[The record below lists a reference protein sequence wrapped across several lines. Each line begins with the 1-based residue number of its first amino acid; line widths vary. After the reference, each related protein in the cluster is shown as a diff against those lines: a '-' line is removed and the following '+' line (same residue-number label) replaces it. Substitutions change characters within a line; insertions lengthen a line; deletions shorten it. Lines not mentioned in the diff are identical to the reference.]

1 MELGEHRTQQVC
13 ACNGREQILPAEGES
28 LLRLDEIL
36 AKRQLTPFFQPILNL
51 ASGQIFGYEGL
62 IRGPSDSPLHSPAN
76 LFKAAEMSNRLAEL
90 ERLCRHV
97 TLESFVKQQL
107 PGRLFLNVSPECLLE
122 PDFRQ
127 GETLRLIHQLEL
139 NPSRVIIE
147 LTENKPIYDYNLLR
161 EAARHY
167 RSMGFEIAMDDLG
180 AGFSSLRLW
189 SELRPEF
196 VKIDMHFVQ
205 GINHDPVKLQF
216 VRSIQVIAESLGTR
230 VIAEGIEAQA
240 ELNVV
245 HDLGIAFGQGYHIA
259 RPKPIPPLSASA
271 EVVES
276 LKHNHVA
283 VYPQN
288 NPLHKAVTTRK
299 LLRITPTVA
308 VSTTAE
314 DAYQIFARDPELHVL
329 PVIRDGLPLGLISRY
344 SLIDR
349 FIKPYQR
356 ELYGRKSCARF
367 MDNQPLIV
375 DQSLSLQELSRMV
388 AEGERRHLADG
399 FIITDLGQFLGV
411 GSGQDLIREITELQL
426 QSARYANPLTL
437 LPGNVPINEHIERL
451 LQSGSPFV
459 VCYCDL
465 DNFKPFNDRYGYRK
479 GDDMIQLV
487 AGILRDTSDPER
499 DFVGHIG
506 GDDFVVLFQSND
518 WEWRCQQILQ
528 RFDIAVQGLF
538 DDEDKARGGF
548 HSQSRQGEALFFP
561 LTSLSIG
568 AVPVGR
574 GTYRS
579 HHDIAATAAEAK
591 KQAKLIMGNALFIER
606 RNVTLQ
612 QPQESHNSV
621 TLTV

>member
-1 MELGEHRTQQVC
+1 MELAEPRIQQVD
-13 ACNGREQILPAEGES
+13 ACNGQEQIPPVENEN
-28 LLRLDEIL
+28 LLRLEEIL
-36 AKRQLTPFFQPILNL
+36 ARRQLTPFFQPILNL

-76 LFKAAEMSNRLAEL
+76 LFKAAEMGNRLAEL

-97 TLESFVKQQL
+97 TLESFVKLQL
-107 PGRLFLNVSPECLLE
+107 PGRLFLNVSPECLLQ

-127 GETLRLIHQLEL
+127 GETLRLIHQLDL
-139 NPSRVIIE
+139 NPSRVVIE

-230 VIAEGIEAQA
+230 VIAEGIETQA

-259 RPKPIPPLSASA
+259 RPKPVPPLSAPA
-271 EVVES
+271 EVVDS

-283 VYPQN
+283 VYPQT
-288 NPLHKAVTTRK
+288 NPLHKAVTARK
-299 LLRITPTVA
+299 LLRTVPTA
-308 VSTTAE
+308 SVSTTAE
-314 DAYQIFARDPELHVL
+314 DAYQIFTRDPELHIL
-329 PVIRDGLPLGLISRY
+329 PVVQDGQPLGLISRF
-344 SLIDR
+344 SMIDR
-349 FIKPYQR
+349 YAQPYRR

-367 MDNQPLIV
+367 MDNQPLMV

-399 FIITDLGQFLGV
+399 FIITEAGQYLGIGD
-411 GSGQDLIREITELQL
+411 GQDLIREITELQL

-451 LQSGSPFV
+451 LQSGSSFV

-465 DNFKPFNDRYGYRK
+465 DHFKPFNDCYGYRK

-487 AGILRDTSDPER
+487 AGILREISDPER
-499 DFVGHIG
+499 DFIGHIG
-506 GDDFVVLFQSND
+506 GDDFVALFQSDD
-518 WEWRCQQILQ
+518 WEWRCQQTLQ
-528 RFDIAVQGLF
+528 RFDAAVQDLF
-538 DDEDKARGGF
+538 NNDDKLRGGF
-548 HSQSRQGEALFFP
+548 HAQSRQGEMLFFP
-561 LTSLSIG
+561 LTTLSIG
-568 AVPVGR
+568 AVPVSKGA
-574 GTYRS
+574 YRS

-591 KQAKLIMGNALFIER
+591 KQAKRGTGNTLFIER
-606 RNVTLQ
+606 RNVTSSGATERLD
-612 QPQESHNSV
+612 
-621 TLTV
+621 